1 MSDITKLQTMKDVFE
16 YIDAKHPGWIIG
28 MYTGYSGDYPELHDN
43 WIKLCR
49 TFKAKPQQIVLIE
62 RLELNDHF
70 TFAELLSQTGF
81 VVRTRHEHKIACFE
95 YVIYEYICESDKDYR
110 NENALP
116 ALIFDAASFIKFV
129 KDNTLDL

>member
-1 MSDITKLQTMKDVFE
+1 MKQRIKVIVE
-16 YIDAKHPGWIIG
+16 NMLAQGER
-28 MYTGYSGDYPELHDN
+28 ELD
-43 WIKLCR
+43 
-49 TFKAKPQQIVLIE
+49 P
-62 RLELNDHF
+62 
-70 TFAELLSQTGF
+70 
-81 VVRTRHEHKIACFE
+81 RHEHKIACFE